1 MLLVNDTRI
10 RKYQRPRLLGNL
22 SQLLQDSV
30 SCGIVLVAD
39 FFFFFNAVQAS
50 VPEGCWICG
59 RDCIAVRFR
68 LFGLHMKHMSCLV
81 IWNLLTDK

>member
-1 MLLVNDTRI
+1 MLSVNDTRI
-10 RKYQRPRLLGNL
+10 RKYRRPTLLGNL

-50 VPEGCWICG
+50 VPEGC
-59 RDCIAVRFR
+59 
-68 LFGLHMKHMSCLV
+68 
-81 IWNLLTDK
+81 

>member
-30 SCGIVLVAD
+30 SCGIFLVAD
-39 FFFFFNAVQAS
+39 FFFLML
-50 VPEGCWICG
+50 
-59 RDCIAVRFR
+59 FR
-68 LFGLHMKHMSCLV
+68 HQCQKGVGYVAEIVLQLDFDCLV
-81 IWNLLTDK
+81 YI